1 MARSVKRIGLVI
13 GSAAILVAGG
23 FIYHVGKFQTH
34 GQADPLQLVD
44 QYLLAL
50 AKQDGKSLQQL
61 AAGNSPSERAV
72 QAHISR
78 LGGVTVENRRV
89 FRTHTTPAALRLK
102 VYGSYL
108 DRQQRRQPFEEA
120 LNLVYQ
126 RSNLLPISSKS
137 WQLVMSPEKL

>member
-1 MARSVKRIGLVI
+1 
-13 GSAAILVAGG
+13 
-23 FIYHVGKFQTH
+23 
-34 GQADPLQLVD
+34 
-44 QYLLAL
+44 L